1 MSKLKVSPNIR
12 GEARMLQTG
21 TILNQRYEIVR
32 LIAEGGMGAV
42 YEGRDLKFSGS
53 PVAIKRCLLSGE
65 ATHRAFTREAELLAN
80 LSHPGVPKVRDL
92 FAEAEVRYLVMEY
105 IPGRDL
111 EEILNDRGAAIPT
124 EDALGWMDQ
133 ALDALSHMHSQRPPV
148 IHRDI
153 KPSNLKLTPSGHVM
167 LIDFGLAKGNGKSSL
182 VGYSANYAPLEQLQG
197 DGTDAQS
204 DLYSLGATMYRL
216 LTGQEPAS
224 ALERVKQM
232 AKDHRDPLLRVNA
245 INNRAPAAVAQ
256 VIWEAMALEREDR
269 LRSADEMRRRLRE
282 AGKSLAS
289 NFQQAYTPTEAF
301 QGADNNSSVYKV
313 NTTATSAARSSAE
326 APQKSSAVSGHV
338 VSSRAG
344 HDNIESNTT
353 GRKNV
358 KVKPTMIVSC
368 LVALLFLVGAGG
380 YWQIVTK
387 PSSAQKSDSSV

>member
-1 MSKLKVSPNIR
+1 MRTFNGMSLHMNFSTWSVSRISKAQPRQRSCSTTRTLWRRSSLFSTTEPANKIPMDTKLRFRRFQCPKTVIPDIR

-21 TILNQRYEIVR
+21 TVLNQRYEIVR

-92 FAEAEVRYLVMEY
+92 FAEADVRYLVMEY

-282 AGKSLAS
+282 
-289 NFQQAYTPTEAF
+289 
-301 QGADNNSSVYKV
+301 
-313 NTTATSAARSSAE
+313 
-326 APQKSSAVSGHV
+326 
-338 VSSRAG
+338 
-344 HDNIESNTT
+344 
-353 GRKNV
+353 
-358 KVKPTMIVSC
+358 
-368 LVALLFLVGAGG
+368 
-380 YWQIVTK
+380 
-387 PSSAQKSDSSV
+387 